1 LQKNQS
7 LATLLNDISVGLET
21 GRKRIKDIL
30 KDLEDTHPT
39 TPTVPIKSLCK
50 QLRQASSFDKED
62 DNSPTSEEAQVAA
75 SVDFIDSIEDLDFL
89 EEDPLQN
96 KGSETC
102 YTYRNAKLQCLRSLK
117 RKLRQP
123 EEEGYVPWRQLM
135 TVKEEDF
142 NRIGFKLGRRRK
154 LQRLIAT
161 MDGYPQSEPLPSYG
175 VRTVQANSTLVTN
188 MLSFSNHY
196 KDCSMRP
203 LTKESK
209 QPQNCLHS
217 DVHRSKRAITWALND
232 PSSPQGAMRR
242 KPIQLSIEERHLT
255 KPWEFIEVKSL
266 PVRVNATIEPNL
278 PILGCLARSMHFTE
292 EAKKTCLRN
301 KLHRALGLPLKF

>member
-1 LQKNQS
+1 LQKDQTS
-7 LATLLNDISVGLET
+7 ATLLSEISVGLET

-30 KDLEDTHPT
+30 KDLEDTHAP
-39 TPTVPIKSLCK
+39 TPTVLIKSLGK

-62 DNSPTSEEAQVAA
+62 DNSPMPEEAQAAA
-75 SVDFIDSIEDLDFL
+75 SVDSIEDLDLL

-96 KGSETC
+96 KEGSEPC
-102 YTYRNAKLQCLRSLK
+102 YTCRDAKLQCLRSLK
-117 RKLRQP
+117 RKLKQP
-123 EEEGYVPWRQLM
+123 EKEGYVPWRQLM

-142 NRIGFKLGRRRK
+142 NRLGVKLGHRPK

-175 VRTVQANSTLVTN
+175 VRTVQANFTLARN
-188 MLSFSNHY
+188 MLSFSGHY
-196 KDCSMRP
+196 KDRSVLP

-217 DVHRSKRAITWALND
+217 DAHGSKRAITWALND

-242 KPIQLSIEERHLT
+242 KPIQLSIEEGHLT
-255 KPWEFIEVKSL
+255 KPWEFIEVRSL
-266 PVRVNATIEPNL
+266 PVCVNATIEPNL
-278 PILGCLARSMHFTE
+278 PILGCLVRSMHFTE
-292 EAKKTCLRN
+292 EAKKICLKN
-301 KLHRALGLPLKF
+301 KLHRASGLPLKF